1 MRSLILY
8 YTYHGNTQR
17 IAERIH
23 AAIGG
28 DIARIDT
35 VAPYTGDYDDV
46 VAQGEREVKQG
57 YLPPLKPMDID
68 LDRYDTIVLGTPVWW
83 YTCSPAMRA
92 FLTAHDL
99 SGKTVYPF
107 ATNGGWLGRSIRDM
121 RALCPG
127 AAFRPGL
134 DVHFDDTTQRTPDA
148 DVDRWIAAKKPHL
161 FVRNRCGFCP
171 IRARRRCACRAVSPS
186 AAAARRRPP

>member
-35 VAPYTGDYDDV
+35 VAAYTGDYDDV

-57 YLPPLKPMDID
+57 YLPPLKPMGID
-68 LDRYDTIVLGTPVWW
+68 LDRYDTIVLGHARLVVHLLP
-83 YTCSPAMRA
+83 CHAC
-92 FLTAHDL
+92 L
-99 SGKTVYPF
+99 SDCARPQRQDCLPLCHEWRLARPLDPGYAGAVP
-107 ATNGGWLGRSIRDM
+107 GRGVPPGAG
-121 RALCPG
+121 RAL
-127 AAFRPGL
+127 
-134 DVHFDDTTQRTPDA
+134 
-148 DVDRWIAAKKPHL
+148 
-161 FVRNRCGFCP
+161 
-171 IRARRRCACRAVSPS
+171 
-186 AAAARRRPP
+186 

>member
-28 DIARIDT
+28 DIA
-35 VAPYTGDYDDV
+35 
-46 VAQGEREVKQG
+46 
-57 YLPPLKPMDID
+57 
-68 LDRYDTIVLGTPVWW
+68 RYDTIVLGTPVWW

-148 DVDRWIAAKKPHL
+148 DVDRWIADIHD
-161 FVRNRCGFCP
+161 
-171 IRARRRCACRAVSPS
+171 
-186 AAAARRRPP
+186 

>member
-1 MRSLILY
+1 MKPLILY
-8 YTYHGNTQR
+8 YSYHGNTQR

-46 VAQGEREVKQG
+46 VAQGEREVKRG

-107 ATNGGWLGRSIRDM
+107 ATNGGWLGRSRLRGIF
-121 RALCPG
+121 A
-127 AAFRPGL
+127 
-134 DVHFDDTTQRTPDA
+134 
-148 DVDRWIAAKKPHL
+148 
-161 FVRNRCGFCP
+161 GFE
-171 IRARRRCACRAVSPS
+171 SPS
-186 AAAARRRPP
+186 RTKRCYLLVFSSKMCYLFGKRPLSVTVRAAPPTERKGRDGVENA

>member
-1 MRSLILY
+1 MKKILTVY
-8 YTYHGNTQR
+8 YSYSGNTKK
-17 IAERIH
+17 IAEKIH
-23 AAIGG
+23 DALGG
-28 DIARIDT
+28 NIAEIET
-35 VAPYTGDYDDV
+35 VVPYSGDYDAVVDQGNEEVQKGFKPKIRPRPVNHADYDV
-46 VAQGEREVKQG
+46 
-57 YLPPLKPMDID
+57 
-68 LDRYDTIVLGTPVWW
+68 IVLGTPVWW

-134 DVHFDDTTQRTPDA
+134 DVRFDDTTQCTPDA
-148 DVDRWIAAKKPHL
+148 DVDRWIAAIHD
-161 FVRNRCGFCP
+161 
-171 IRARRRCACRAVSPS
+171 
-186 AAAARRRPP
+186 

>member
-46 VAQGEREVKQG
+46 VAQGEREVKRG

-68 LDRYDTIVLGTPVWW
+68 LDRYDTVVLGTPVWW

-121 RALCPG
+121 RALCPARCSG
-127 AAFRPGL
+127 RGWTCTL
-134 DVHFDDTTQRTPDA
+134 TTQRSARRTLTSTAGSRPFTTEGD
-148 DVDRWIAAKKPHL
+148 L
-161 FVRNRCGFCP
+161 CGF
-171 IRARRRCACRAVSPS
+171 
-186 AAAARRRPP
+186 

>member
-46 VAQGEREVKQG
+46 VAQGEREVKRG
-57 YLPPLKPMDID
+57 YLPPPHKSNL
-68 LDRYDTIVLGTPVWW
+68 VLRMLAQFFQMLHFPV
-83 YTCSPAMRA
+83 
-92 FLTAHDL
+92 
-99 SGKTVYPF
+99 
-107 ATNGGWLGRSIRDM
+107 
-121 RALCPG
+121 G
-127 AAFRPGL
+127 ACGL
-134 DVHFDDTTQRTPDA
+134 RTQR
-148 DVDRWIAAKKPHL
+148 RK
-161 FVRNRCGFCP
+161 
-171 IRARRRCACRAVSPS
+171 
-186 AAAARRRPP
+186 

>member
-28 DIARIDT
+28 DIAHIDT
-35 VAPYTGDYDDV
+35 VEPYTGDYDDV

-107 ATNGGWLGRSIRDM
+107 ATKRRLARPLDPGYAGAVPGCGVPAGAG
-121 RALCPG
+121 RAL
-127 AAFRPGL
+127 
-134 DVHFDDTTQRTPDA
+134 
-148 DVDRWIAAKKPHL
+148 
-161 FVRNRCGFCP
+161 
-171 IRARRRCACRAVSPS
+171 
-186 AAAARRRPP
+186 

>member
-35 VAPYTGDYDDV
+35 IEPYTGDYDDV
-46 VAQGEREVKQG
+46 VAQGEREVKHG

-107 ATNGGWLGRSIRDM
+107 ATNGGWLGRCFSGTCGRCA
-121 RALCPG
+121 RA
-127 AAFRPGL
+127 R
-134 DVHFDDTTQRTPDA
+134 HFGRGWTCTLTTQRSAHRTRTSTAGSRPFTTEGGSLR
-148 DVDRWIAAKKPHL
+148 VLNPR
-161 FVRNRCGFCP
+161 
-171 IRARRRCACRAVSPS
+171 RAQS
-186 AAAARRRPP
+186 AAIYLYFLQKCAIFLVSGR

>member
-46 VAQGEREVKQG
+46 VAQGEREVKRG

-99 SGKTVYPF
+99 SGKTVCHEWRLARPLDPGH
-107 ATNGGWLGRSIRDM
+107 AGAVPGRGVPAGAG
-121 RALCPG
+121 RAL
-127 AAFRPGL
+127 
-134 DVHFDDTTQRTPDA
+134 
-148 DVDRWIAAKKPHL
+148 
-161 FVRNRCGFCP
+161 
-171 IRARRRCACRAVSPS
+171 
-186 AAAARRRPP
+186 